1 VTVRAIRAS
10 SEDDRITRHPE
21 HDDVSAPKICPTCS
35 AEYPDTERFCP
46 KDGTVLRSQTGAT
59 TDLVGAVIAERYH
72 VLEKLGEG
80 GMGQVYLAEHVK
92 MGRRSAVK
100 VMNASMAHD
109 ANAIGR
115 FNREASNA
123 SRIDHPN
130 VAAIY
135 DFGETPDGLVY
146 LAMQYVEGKT
156 LTQIMQAEGPMPP
169 ARAAEI
175 IRQAAEGLDAAHDL
189 GIVHRDLKPDNIM
202 VAKDRDGLDCV
213 KVVDFGI
220 AKAAGSTAQKVTRTG
235 IVVGTPEYM
244 SPEQIA
250 GEEVDARSD
259 LYSLALVA
267 FNLITGDLP
276 FPAESTQT
284 SMVMRL
290 TERARSLA
298 EVRPD
303 IAWPAELQ
311 AVMSRALERQPDR
324 RYATTRE
331 FGRALQAA
339 VAGMAP
345 IASAAP
351 RTTEMSAP
359 TAVISTAETTAAPTT
374 RPVPAPPDKR
384 QVMIAAGVLG
394 ALVLVAVVLFAVRGG
409 RGETGAYAQGV
420 VAYREGR
427 RATASEQ
434 FQAATRGAPS
444 DPMPHV
450 YLSRIAREMN
460 DLATANAEA
469 VTAVRLGPTNA
480 AALREMAST
489 SFAMQNYAGSRTFY
503 ARAVAVDTSDKLSQ
517 GFLGCSLVRLGRVD
531 EGRRWMQRAGRGPW
545 SSCAPAPDV
554 RP

>member
-1 VTVRAIRAS
+1 M
-10 SEDDRITRHPE
+10 
-21 HDDVSAPKICPTCS
+21 SAPKICPTCS
-35 AEYPDTERFCP
+35 TEYPDTERFCP
-46 KDGTVLRSQTGAT
+46 KDGTVLRSPTGSSAN
-59 TDLVGAVIAERYH
+59 LVGAVIAERYH

-100 VMNASMAHD
+100 VMNASVAHD
-109 ANAIGR
+109 ANAISR

-156 LTQIMQAEGPMPP
+156 LTQIMQAAGPMPP

-202 VAKDRDGLDCV
+202 VTKDRDGGDCV

-220 AKAAGSTAQKVTRTG
+220 AKAAGSTTQQVTRTG

-276 FPAESTQT
+276 FPASSTQT

-324 RYATTRE
+324 RFATTRE

-345 IASAAP
+345 VAP
-351 RTTEMSAP
+351 TAQRTTEVPAP
-359 TAVISTAETTAAPTT
+359 TAVIPTGETTIAPAT
-374 RPVPAPPDKR
+374 RPVPAAPDKR
-384 QVMIAAGVLG
+384 QVMLAAGVLG
-394 ALVLVAVVLFAVRGG
+394 VLVLVVAVAFAVRGP
-409 RGETGAYAQGV
+409 RGDSDAYAQGV
-420 VAYREGR
+420 AAYREGR
-427 RATASEQ
+427 RAAASEQ
-434 FQAATRGAPS
+434 FQAAARSAPG
-444 DPMPHV
+444 DPMPHA

-489 SFAMQNYAGSRTFY
+489 SFAAQNYAGARTFY
-503 ARAVAVDTSDKLSQ
+503 ARAVAADTSDKLSQ

-531 EGRRWMQRAGRGPW
+531 EGRRWMQRAGPGPW
-545 SSCAPAPDV
+545 SSCAAAPG